1 MGINTFIARN
11 LILFS
16 VLIVSTALAS
26 TNHTVGGN
34 AGWFFNATTNSS
46 ATNYTSWAAKQ
57 TFSLGD
63 LLIFNTNSKQI
74 VIETYNKTIYQSCT
88 YKNSTNDDDNTIQ
101 YDGGGGKLG
110 EALTIEVP
118 LTIQGSTYYFSN
130 TGDKVQC
137 QRGMAFQI
145 QVGNG
150 DGFLPDLNYA
160 PPPPPG
166 NGVFRISRPSLV
178 SQIVV
183 DVDLSVVA
191 KLSMSLSKHS
201 LQSHLRQARRLS
213 CPIYV
218 GCVTLEVWYQR
229 NSFRIQGITIDL
241 RAACSR
247 ISLLASEFSIQ
258 ISPVAAMKTNVA
270 DGSWSH
276 FSCKSLAASALEA
289 KT

>member
-166 NGVFRISRPSLV
+166 NGVFRISSGGLYFLLLPLLL
-178 SQIVV
+178 INI
-183 DVDLSVVA
+183 
-191 KLSMSLSKHS
+191 
-201 LQSHLRQARRLS
+201 LRFEL
-213 CPIYV
+213 
-218 GCVTLEVWYQR
+218 
-229 NSFRIQGITIDL
+229 
-241 RAACSR
+241 
-247 ISLLASEFSIQ
+247 
-258 ISPVAAMKTNVA
+258 
-270 DGSWSH
+270 
-276 FSCKSLAASALEA
+276 
-289 KT
+289 